1 MSRIC
6 PLFSGST
13 GNSTYIA
20 GANGGFLVDAGA
32 SLRAL
37 TAALKNA
44 GGDLSEISAIL
55 ITHEHFDHI
64 KGLKPL
70 LNKTGLTVIASEK
83 TLEALITADK
93 LPAGTKTQI
102 IDSEKPLEYR
112 GTLVT
117 RFETSHDCEGSS
129 GYTFLMPDGKKIS
142 VCTDL
147 GVVTEGVRNAISG
160 SDAVLIESNHD
171 VDMLNKG
178 PYPPELKMRIMSEKG
193 HISNNACSAEL
204 AHLLNT
210 GTNRFILGHL
220 SQKNNTPMLA
230 LSASEAALADIGA
243 KNGSDY
249 LLSVAKPTE
258 NKVTVV

>member
-20 GANGGFLVDAGA
+20 GASASFLVDAGA
-32 SLRAL
+32 SLRSI
-37 TAALKNA
+37 TAALERA
-44 GGDLSEISAIL
+44 GGALSEISAIF

-83 TLEALITADK
+83 TLEALIAADK
-93 LPAGTKTQI
+93 LPAGTETVA
-102 IDSEKPLEYR
+102 IDSQAPLEYR
-112 GTLVT
+112 GTLIS

-147 GVVTEGVRNAISG
+147 GVVTEGVRSAVEK
-160 SDAVLIESNHD
+160 SDAILIESNHD
-171 VDMLNKG
+171 VEMLNRG

-193 HISNNACSAEL
+193 HISNNACAAEL
-204 AHLLNT
+204 AGLLNS
-210 GTNRFILGHL
+210 GTKRFILGHL
-220 SQKNNTPMLA
+220 SQKNNTPLLA
-230 LSASEAALADIGA
+230 LSSAEAALADKGA
-243 KNGSDY
+243 KNGRDY
-249 LLSVAKPTE
+249 LLSVAAPSE
-258 NKVTVV
+258 NGVTVI

>member
-37 TAALKNA
+37 TAALQNA
-44 GGDLSEISAIL
+44 GGDLSEISAIF

-102 IDSEKPLEYR
+102 IDSENQLECC

-147 GVVTEGVRNAISG
+147 GVVTEGVRSAISG

-193 HISNNACSAEL
+193 HISNYTCASEIVS
-204 AHLLNT
+204 LLNK
-210 GTNRFILGHL
+210 GTSRFILGHL

-243 KNGSDY
+243 ENGRDY